1 MCEETVMVDAAMIQQ
16 CADPGLKPAI
26 IEKFVATAGAGDP
39 LAITVRAGGRVVL
52 VPPPKSPDAA
62 LELVRR
68 YVGQAVVRVGITQ
81 YPAGV
86 GVTDA
91 SQLTADLVDACKN
104 IRMGTALFAKV
115 YRIVV
120 KWYGV
125 ENDNAFEDAI
135 IAWRTGTF
143 EDIAVFSAPDPG
155 PTAATLPRPDDGASR
170 ARPTK
175 PAADLPVQESD
186 PNRAGIRID
195 LSGIGRVKPNDK
207 KKNEV
212 DD

>member
-1 MCEETVMVDAAMIQQ
+1 MVDAALIQQ

-26 IEKFVATAGAGDP
+26 IEKFIATAGSENP

-52 VPPPKSPDAA
+52 VPPPKSPDDA

-91 SQLTADLVDACKN
+91 SQLTADVLDACKN
-104 IRMGTALFAKV
+104 IRMGSALFAKV

-135 IAWRTGTF
+135 IAWRTGRF
-143 EDIAVFSAPDPG
+143 EDVAVFSAPDPG
-155 PTAATLPRPDDGASR
+155 STAAAPRRADDGAPR
-170 ARPTK
+170 GPTAK
-175 PAADLPVQESD
+175 PATEQPAPEID

-195 LSGIGRVKPNDK
+195 LSGIGAAKPLEK
-207 KKNEV
+207 PKSQV
-212 DD
+212 DE

>member
-1 MCEETVMVDAAMIQQ
+1 MVDAALIQK

-26 IEKFVATAGAGDP
+26 IEKFIATAGSADP
-39 LAITVRAGGRVVL
+39 SAMTVRVGGRVVL
-52 VPPPKSPDAA
+52 VPSPKSPDEA

-86 GVTDA
+86 GVADA
-91 SQLTADLVDACKN
+91 SQLTADLVDPCKN

-135 IAWRTGTF
+135 IAWRTGMF
-143 EDIAVFSAPDPG
+143 EDVAVFSAPDPG
-155 PTAATLPRPDDGASR
+155 PTTATR
-170 ARPTK
+170 ARADEGAPRERPLK
-175 PAADLPVQESD
+175 PPVDQKAPDSD

-195 LSGIGRVKPNDK
+195 LSGIGGVKPNDK
-207 KKNEV
+207 QKNEV

>member
-1 MCEETVMVDAAMIQQ
+1 MVDAALIQQ
-16 CADPGLKPAI
+16 CADKTLKPAI
-26 IEKFVATAGAGDP
+26 VEKFIATAGSENP
-39 LAITVRAGGRVVL
+39 LGITVRAGGRVIL
-52 VPPPKSPDAA
+52 VPPPKSPDEAF
-62 LELVRR
+62 ELVRR
-68 YVGQAVVRVGITQ
+68 YVGQAAVRVGITQ

-91 SQLTADLVDACKN
+91 SQLTGDLVDACKN
-104 IRMGTALFAKV
+104 IRMGSALFAKV
-115 YRIVV
+115 YRIVM

-143 EDIAVFSAPDPG
+143 EGTAVFSAPDPG
-155 PTAATLPRPDDGASR
+155 STIAAPPRTD
-170 ARPTK
+170 ARPAK
-175 PAADLPVQESD
+175 PVIEQPAPEID

-195 LSGIGRVKPNDK
+195 LSGIGGAPQKDKPQNK
-207 KKNEV
+207 A

>member
-1 MCEETVMVDAAMIQQ
+1 MVDAALIQQ

-26 IEKFVATAGAGDP
+26 IEKFIATAGSADP
-39 LAITVRAGGRVVL
+39 FAMTVRAGGRVVL
-52 VPPPKSPDAA
+52 VPPPKSPDEA

-86 GVTDA
+86 GVTDV
-91 SQLTADLVDACKN
+91 SQLSTDLVDPCKN
-104 IRMGTALFAKV
+104 IRLGTALFAKV

-125 ENDNAFEDAI
+125 ENDNVFEDAV

-155 PTAATLPRPDDGASR
+155 PTAAASPRRKDAPPAIDD
-170 ARPTK
+170 K
-175 PAADLPVQESD
+175 PPVTPRDPPPAGTD

-195 LSGIGRVKPNDK
+195 LSGIGGAKPNDK
-207 KKNEV
+207 PKDKV

>member
-1 MCEETVMVDAAMIQQ
+1 MVDAALIQQ

-26 IEKFVATAGAGDP
+26 IEKFIATAGSADP
-39 LAITVRAGGRVVL
+39 HAITVRAGGRVVL
-52 VPPPKSPDAA
+52 VPPPKSPDEA

-86 GVTDA
+86 GVTDT
-91 SQLTADLVDACKN
+91 SQLTADLVDPCKN
-104 IRMGTALFAKV
+104 IRMGTALFGRV

-143 EDIAVFSAPDPG
+143 EGTAVFSAPDPG
-155 PTAATLPRPDDGASR
+155 STIAAPPRTD
-170 ARPTK
+170 ARPAK
-175 PAADLPVQESD
+175 PVIEQPVPEID

-195 LSGIGRVKPNDK
+195 LSGIGGAPQKDKPQNK
-207 KKNEV
+207 A

>member
-1 MCEETVMVDAAMIQQ
+1 MVDAALIQQ
-16 CADPGLKPAI
+16 CADPSLKSAI
-26 IEKFVATAGAGDP
+26 VEKFIATAGSENP

-52 VPPPKSPDAA
+52 VPPTKSPDEA

-91 SQLTADLVDACKN
+91 SQITADLVDPCKN
-104 IRMGTALFAKV
+104 IRIGTALFAKV

-143 EDIAVFSAPDPG
+143 EDVAVFSAPDPG
-155 PTAATLPRPDDGASR
+155 PTAATPPRTDESAPRERPPKPPVDQKAPD
-170 ARPTK
+170 
-175 PAADLPVQESD
+175 SD

-195 LSGIGRVKPNDK
+195 LSGIGVGKPPNK
-207 KKNEV
+207 QKNKA

>member
-1 MCEETVMVDAAMIQQ
+1 MVDAALIQQ
-16 CADPGLKPAI
+16 CADKTLKPAI
-26 IEKFVATAGAGDP
+26 VEKFIATAGSENP
-39 LAITVRAGGRVVL
+39 LGITVRAGGRVIL
-52 VPPPKSPDAA
+52 VPPPKSPDEAF
-62 LELVRR
+62 ELVRR
-68 YVGQAVVRVGITQ
+68 YVGQAAVRVGITQ

-91 SQLTADLVDACKN
+91 SQLTGDLVDACKN
-104 IRMGTALFAKV
+104 IRMGSALFAKV
-115 YRIVV
+115 YRIVM

-135 IAWRTGTF
+135 IAWQTGTF
-143 EDIAVFSAPDPG
+143 EDVAVFSAPDPG
-155 PTAATLPRPDDGASR
+155 PTAVVPPRPDDAAPR
-170 ARPTK
+170 ERLPK
-175 PAADLPVQESD
+175 PSGDHQVPESD

-207 KKNEV
+207 RQNQV

>member
-1 MCEETVMVDAAMIQQ
+1 MIDAAMIQQ
-16 CADPGLKPAI
+16 CADLGLKPAI
-26 IEKFVATAGAGDP
+26 IEKFIATAGSDNP
-39 LAITVRAGGRVVL
+39 FTITVRAGGRVVL
-52 VPPPKSPDAA
+52 VPPPRSPDDA

-86 GVTDA
+86 GVTDT
-91 SQLTADLVDACKN
+91 SQLTADLVDPCKN
-104 IRMGTALFAKV
+104 IRMGTALFGRV

-143 EDIAVFSAPDPG
+143 EGTAVFSAPDPG
-155 PTAATLPRPDDGASR
+155 STIAAPPRTD
-170 ARPTK
+170 ARPAK
-175 PAADLPVQESD
+175 PVIEQPAPEID

-195 LSGIGRVKPNDK
+195 LSGIGGAPQKDKPQNK
-207 KKNEV
+207 A

>member
-1 MCEETVMVDAAMIQQ
+1 MVDAALIQQ
-16 CADPGLKPAI
+16 CADKTLKPAI
-26 IEKFVATAGAGDP
+26 VEKFIATAGSENP

-52 VPPPKSPDAA
+52 VPPPKSPDEAF
-62 LELVRR
+62 ELVRR

-91 SQLTADLVDACKN
+91 SQLTGDLVDACKN
-104 IRMGTALFAKV
+104 VRMGTALFAKV

-143 EDIAVFSAPDPG
+143 EGTAVFSAPDPG
-155 PTAATLPRPDDGASR
+155 STIAAPPRTD
-170 ARPTK
+170 ARPAK
-175 PAADLPVQESD
+175 PVIEQPAPEID

-195 LSGIGRVKPNDK
+195 LSGIGGAPQKDKPQNK
-207 KKNEV
+207 A

>member
-1 MCEETVMVDAAMIQQ
+1 MVDAALIQQ
-16 CADPGLKPAI
+16 CADKTLKPAI
-26 IEKFVATAGAGDP
+26 VEKFIATAGSENP

-52 VPPPKSPDAA
+52 APPPKSPDDA

-91 SQLTADLVDACKN
+91 SQLTADLVDPCKN

-120 KWYGV
+120 KWYGI

-143 EDIAVFSAPDPG
+143 EDVAVFSAPDPG
-155 PTAATLPRPDDGASR
+155 PTAAAPRRSDDAAPR
-170 ARPTK
+170 ERPTK
-175 PAADLPVQESD
+175 PSGDHQVPESD

-195 LSGIGRVKPNDK
+195 LSGIGGVKPNEK
-207 KKNEV
+207 PKSKV

>member
-1 MCEETVMVDAAMIQQ
+1 MVDAALIQQ

-26 IEKFVATAGAGDP
+26 VEKFIATAGSENP

-52 VPPPKSPDAA
+52 VPPTKSPDEA

-68 YVGQAVVRVGITQ
+68 YIGQAVVRVGITQ

-91 SQLTADLVDACKN
+91 SQLTADLVDPCKN

-143 EDIAVFSAPDPG
+143 EGAAVFSAPDPG
-155 PTAATLPRPDDGASR
+155 STVAAPPRAD
-170 ARPTK
+170 ARPAK
-175 PAADLPVQESD
+175 PVTEQPAPETD

-195 LSGIGRVKPNDK
+195 LSGIGGTPQKDKPQNK
-207 KKNEV
+207 V

>member
-1 MCEETVMVDAAMIQQ
+1 MVDAALVQQ

-26 IEKFVATAGAGDP
+26 IEKFITTAGSADP
-39 LAITVRAGGRVVL
+39 LAMTVRAGGRVVL
-52 VPPPKSPDAA
+52 VPPPKSPDEA

-86 GVTDA
+86 GLTDA
-91 SQLTADLVDACKN
+91 SQLTADLVDPCKN

-120 KWYGV
+120 KWYGI

-143 EDIAVFSAPDPG
+143 EDVAVFSAPDPG
-155 PTAATLPRPDDGASR
+155 PTAATPPRADEGAPRDRPPKPPVDQKAPD
-170 ARPTK
+170 
-175 PAADLPVQESD
+175 SD

-195 LSGIGRVKPNDK
+195 LSPIGGVKPNDK

>member
-1 MCEETVMVDAAMIQQ
+1 MVDAALIQQ
-16 CADPGLKPAI
+16 CADKTLKPAI
-26 IEKFVATAGAGDP
+26 VEKFIATAGSENP

-52 VPPPKSPDAA
+52 VPPPKSPDEAF
-62 LELVRR
+62 ELVRR

-91 SQLTADLVDACKN
+91 SQLTGDLVDACKN
-104 IRMGTALFAKV
+104 VRMGTALFAKV

-125 ENDNAFEDAI
+125 ENDNAFEDAV
-135 IAWRTGTF
+135 IAWRAGTF
-143 EDIAVFSAPDPG
+143 EDVAVFSAPDPG
-155 PTAATLPRPDDGASR
+155 PAAMAPARRDGDAPRE
-170 ARPTK
+170 RPES
-175 PAADLPVQESD
+175 PAAEPPASALD
-186 PNRAGIRID
+186 PNHAGIRID
-195 LSGIGRVKPNDK
+195 LSGIGGAKRKDAPNGK
-207 KKNEV
+207 G

>member
-1 MCEETVMVDAAMIQQ
+1 MLDAALIQQ
-16 CADPGLKPAI
+16 CADKTLKPAI
-26 IEKFVATAGAGDP
+26 VEKFIATAGSENP

-52 VPPPKSPDAA
+52 VPTPKSPDEAF
-62 LELVRR
+62 ELVRH

-125 ENDNAFEDAI
+125 ENDNAFEDAT

-143 EDIAVFSAPDPG
+143 EDISVFSAPDPG
-155 PTAATLPRPDDGASR
+155 PTAAAPQRSNDGAPR
-170 ARPTK
+170 ERPAN
-175 PAADLPVQESD
+175 PSVDRQLSESD

-195 LSGIGRVKPNDK
+195 LSGIGGVKPKEAPNGKVGD
-207 KKNEV
+207 
-212 DD
+212 

>member
-1 MCEETVMVDAAMIQQ
+1 MVDAALVQQ
-16 CADPGLKPAI
+16 CADLGLKPAI
-26 IEKFVATAGAGDP
+26 IEKFIATAGSTDP
-39 LAITVRAGGRVVL
+39 FAITVRAGGRVVF
-52 VPPPKSPDAA
+52 VPPPRSSDEA

-91 SQLTADLVDACKN
+91 SQLMADLVDPCKN
-104 IRMGTALFAKV
+104 IRMGTVLFAKV

-120 KWYGV
+120 KWYGI

-143 EDIAVFSAPDPG
+143 EDVAVFSAPDPG
-155 PTAATLPRPDDGASR
+155 QTAAAPPRPDEVAPRD
-170 ARPTK
+170 RPPK
-175 PAADLPVQESD
+175 PPVAQAPDSD

-195 LSGIGRVKPNDK
+195 LSGIGGVKPNDK
-207 KKNEV
+207 PKNNV